1 MAAEI
6 VNKQSYEPPRLRV
19 LGPLPELT
27 QQLQDKKFGATD
39 GFTFMGISIAN
50 ASP

>member
-1 MAAEI
+1 MAAEST
-6 VNKQSYEPPRLRV
+6 NAQSYEPPELRV
-19 LGPLPELT
+19 LGGVPELT